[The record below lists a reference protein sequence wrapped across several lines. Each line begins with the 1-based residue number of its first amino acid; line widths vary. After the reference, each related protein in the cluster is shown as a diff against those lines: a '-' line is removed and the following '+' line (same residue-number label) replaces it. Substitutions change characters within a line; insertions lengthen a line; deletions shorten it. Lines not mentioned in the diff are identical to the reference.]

1 MSGLREGHRISFLH
15 LLFYKRAAL
24 FLIIFQDVRRWMH
37 SSTIKTT
44 IMKRLLFIAAVSLL
58 FSYHKG
64 IAQPLPKTLKKVL
77 ELKIPREG
85 GANAASVAWHPVQKK
100 YYAAMAGNVDF
111 SVSVFDVKG
120 TRLSPVSQKALFDI
134 RGLWYNP
141 ATKTLQMNGYDN
153 FGWAE
158 YKLDAKGLPVSV
170 KNLHEGMNQP
180 DAQSAG
186 AFNPLKNEV
195 YFLGVEG
202 EIDVYGYKWAEH
214 NEYISL
220 HLGITTGNPDNLDL
234 EKNNSEVIE
243 DYNSTT
249 VIYTGIKGSEIGLL
263 NYINKQV
270 ELYNKAT
277 GFLTKTLQLPDDA
290 PASDWLNFA
299 YANGIYWLF
308 DTEARIWKGYK

>member
-1 MSGLREGHRISFLH
+1 MKK
-15 LLFYKRAAL
+15 LLFL
-24 FLIIFQDVRRWMH
+24 
-37 SSTIKTT
+37 S
-44 IMKRLLFIAAVSLL
+44 AVSLL
-58 FSYHKG
+58 LYSSQSY
-64 IAQPLPKTLKKVL
+64 AQAVPRTLKKVL

-85 GANAASVAWHPVQKK
+85 GANGASVAWHPVQKK
-100 YYAAMAGNVDF
+100 YYAAMAGNIEF

-120 TRLSPVSQKALFDI
+120 TRLSPVAQEALFDV

-141 ATKTLQMNGYDN
+141 VTKTIQMNGYDN

-158 YKLDAKGLPVSV
+158 YKLNAKGLPVSI

-186 AFNPLKNEV
+186 AFNPLKSEV
-195 YFLGVEG
+195 YFLGAEG

-234 EKNNSEVIE
+234 ETNNSEVF
-243 DYNSTT
+243 DQYNSTT

-263 NYINKQV
+263 NNTNKQV
-270 ELYNKAT
+270 ELYDKAT
-277 GFLTKTLQLPDDA
+277 GFQTKTLQFPDDA
-290 PASDWLNFA
+290 PVNDWLNFA